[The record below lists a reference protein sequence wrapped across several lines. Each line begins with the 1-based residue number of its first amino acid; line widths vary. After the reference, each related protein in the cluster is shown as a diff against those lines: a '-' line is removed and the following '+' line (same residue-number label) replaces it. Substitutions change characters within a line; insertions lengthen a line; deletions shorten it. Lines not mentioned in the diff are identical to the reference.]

1 MSEPA
6 STRRLQSGDS
16 APNIALLDPS
26 GTQIELAALWRKKR
40 TLVSF
45 LRQFGCVFCRA
56 ELARLAKLRAQL
68 DTPTTQLA
76 VITMGKFDETRAFCG
91 ERAPGVSCYAD
102 PTQGDGYRAFGLQRG
117 NALQLFGPAVW
128 LQMARVTAGAE
139 GVKAGKPVDDV
150 QMMPGMFVIETDGR
164 VRFAHYSKNI
174 SDYPSDATLLA
185 ALSAT
190 AI

>member
-1 MSEPA
+1 MNDP
-6 STRRLQSGDS
+6 TTPRRLHAGDP

-26 GTQIELAALWRKKR
+26 GADIELAAVWRRKR

-56 ELARLAKLRAQL
+56 ELARLAKLRARL

-76 VITMGKFDETRAFCG
+76 VITMGKHEETRAFCA
-91 ERAPGVSCYAD
+91 ERAPGVSCYSD
-102 PTQGDGYRAFGLQRG
+102 PTQGHGYRAFGLQRG

-128 LQMARVTAGAE
+128 LQTARVTAGVE
-139 GVKAGKPVDDV
+139 GIKAGKPVDDV

-174 SDYPSDATLLA
+174 SDYPSDAAVLA
-185 ALSAT
+185 ALGAT